1 VGRQEAIMD
10 DTRECVG
17 AAYRFI
23 RKFAQDMCT
32 LMPPGEDTVEPAFQ
46 LRLDA
51 S

>member
-1 VGRQEAIMD
+1 MYRWRALRVV
-10 DTRECVG
+10 RECVG
-17 AAYRFI
+17 AVYRFI

>member
-17 AAYRFI
+17 VVYRFI

-32 LMPPGEDTVEPAFQ
+32 LMPPDEDTVEPAFQ
-46 LRLDA
+46 LCLDA